1 MLTRTLGNSNL
12 VLTWTLYHSILLSTQ
27 TNFCFPS
34 AHVYIINWG
43 KNSVLKSKT
52 LNLFQNNHV
61 NFCLYFFV
69 KLSVHPCIFYQT
81 LLLCFNQ
88 GFLLNQSISLAALE
102 VKCVSYLLSLP
113 IHLLISLFLVICFE
127 RPLTRTPDNSNFFW
141 FPRRFEL
148 SEVNCTCF
156 TLQNLL

>member
-1 MLTRTLGNSNL
+1 MLTRTLDNSNL
-12 VLTWTLYHSILLSTQ
+12 VLPWTLKYNSNLPPTQ
-27 TNFCFPS
+27 SNFCFPS
-34 AHVYIINWG
+34 AHVYIIG
-43 KNSVLKSKT
+43 EKNSVLKSKT

-88 GFLLNQSISLAALE
+88 GLLLNQSISLAALE
-102 VKCVSYLLSLP
+102 VKCVRYLHSLP

-127 RPLTRTPDNSNFFW
+127 RPITRTPDNSNFFW
-141 FPRRFEL
+141 FP
-148 SEVNCTCF
+148 
-156 TLQNLL
+156 

>member
-1 MLTRTLGNSNL
+1 M
-12 VLTWTLYHSILLSTQ
+12 
-27 TNFCFPS
+27 FPFS
-34 AHVYIINWG
+34 SCVYNWG

-88 GFLLNQSISLAALE
+88 GLLLNQSISLAALE
-102 VKCVSYLLSLP
+102 VKCVRYLHSLP
-113 IHLLISLFLVICFE
+113 IICSFPCFWLFASNAQWLYLLIIQ
-127 RPLTRTPDNSNFFW
+127 TFFD
-141 FPRRFEL
+141 FRRRFEL
-148 SEVNCTCF
+148 SEVDCTCF